1 MKTTIFDADNWR
13 EVGATLGKNKTRTF
27 LTAFGIFWGTLMLAL
42 LWGGAEGMKGMMRRN
57 FEGFASN
64 TAVMNTRQ
72 RTLSYKGFNK
82 GSSWEL
88 TMTDINN
95 MNRTIP
101 GLEVAVPMNVRNF
114 VTASYGTKTT
124 STTIR
129 GEGVRYSEIFL
140 PTIYDG
146 RYLNESDER
155 HERKVCVIGKRVAES
170 LFGAE
175 SPIGK
180 YVSVGGIF
188 YKIIGVAGQTNR
200 LNVGGKVDE
209 SIIIPSSTMRRA
221 FNLGEEVD
229 GVFLLF
235 KNGYSP
241 STALPRIERL
251 VFKQHIIS
259 PDDHNALMFFD
270 IAQAFE
276 MVDNVFKGI
285 SLLVLFVGCGSL
297 IAGIIGVGNIMWV
310 IVKERTQEFG
320 IRRAIGATPMD
331 ITIQI
336 LSEGAVMT
344 LIAGMA
350 GIVAATGILGLA
362 QKIIAMN
369 TQYTP
374 PFQLDFTAAMTIV
387 TVFIVLGMLAGLMP
401 ARKAMKIKP
410 IEAMRD
416 K

>member
-64 TAVMNTRQ
+64 TAVLNTRQ
-72 RTLSYKGFNK
+72 RSLSYKGFNK
-82 GSSWEL
+82 GSSWDL

-140 PTIYDG
+140 PTIYNG

-180 YVSVGGIF
+180 YVSVGGVF

-200 LNVGGKVDE
+200 LNIGGKVDE

-221 FNLGEEVD
+221 FNLGEDVD

-387 TVFIVLGMLAGLMP
+387 TVFIVLGLLAGLMP

>member
-72 RTLSYKGFNK
+72 RSLSYKGFNK
-82 GSSWEL
+82 GSSWGL

-180 YVSVGGIF
+180 YVSVGGVF

-200 LNVGGKVDE
+200 LNIGGKVDE

-221 FNLGEEVD
+221 FNLGEDVD

-285 SLLVLFVGCGSL
+285 SLLVIFVGCGSL

-362 QKIIAMN
+362 QKIVAMN

-387 TVFIVLGMLAGLMP
+387 TVFIVLGLLAGLMP